1 MSGSLAVIFAV
12 KSNNVCRRVYC
23 LMLSRDAMQEQA
35 RPQEILS
42 SSQQVIPNAF
52 QLYETAVEE
61 LKHISKQITKTEFLN
76 IIC

>member
-1 MSGSLAVIFAV
+1 
-12 KSNNVCRRVYC
+12 
-23 LMLSRDAMQEQA
+23 MLSRDAMQEQA